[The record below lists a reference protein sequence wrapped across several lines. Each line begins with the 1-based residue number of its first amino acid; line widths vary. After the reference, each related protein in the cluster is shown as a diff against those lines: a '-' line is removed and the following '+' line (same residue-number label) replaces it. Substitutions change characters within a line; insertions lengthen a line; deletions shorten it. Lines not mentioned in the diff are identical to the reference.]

1 VLAGLRA
8 LFAVQEGTGPDGC
21 VILPVDTAG
30 IKPQTMQYI
39 VSCAMST
46 DADVLRPVHA
56 GHSGQVIWISRACA
70 LRMLKDRG
78 LLRRRLDDYFK
89 TMARELPVD
98 DAHILNN
105 INRTVNP

>member
-1 VLAGLRA
+1 
-8 LFAVQEGTGPDGC
+8 
-21 VILPVDTAG
+21 
-30 IKPQTMQYI
+30 
-39 VSCAMST
+39 
-46 DADVLRPVHA
+46 
-56 GHSGQVIWISRACA
+56 
-70 LRMLKDRG
+70 MLKDRG